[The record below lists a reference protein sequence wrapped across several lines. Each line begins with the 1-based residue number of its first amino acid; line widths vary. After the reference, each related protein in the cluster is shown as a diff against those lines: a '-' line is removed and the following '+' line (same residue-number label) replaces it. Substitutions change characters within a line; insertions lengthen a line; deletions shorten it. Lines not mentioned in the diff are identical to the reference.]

1 MKTCKIKAF
10 RPLFIA
16 AFLAAILIAGC
27 NEGGSSK
34 NSANVSSFK
43 SDEALTSYLKEQYAT
58 SATPSPVR
66 YYMMESNAAATDV
79 AGGDDKGF
87 SGTNIQEAGVDESD
101 VVKTD
106 GDYLYVAN
114 DSDVRIVAARPAES
128 MNVVSY
134 VKAGGWI
141 DSIYLYDGK
150 LVILYRP
157 SDGREYPMLY
167 KEDANI
173 RVGMPYWIPYQEKTG
188 ILIVDVSNPTNP
200 ATIKDIQVDGYLLAS
215 RITGGN
221 LHVVAQFMPSL
232 PALEIWYDG
241 SEIDKEAVTEANNKT
256 LASLTLDDFVPKYT
270 VCDAGGTVV
279 EKGRAIETQDFIRPQ
294 DENGGSMVSIIT
306 IDMENPAA
314 DFTST
319 GFIADAQNIYASTD
333 ALYLVSTIYHY
344 EDAAKPEDGVTDDG
358 NGFAA
363 EWTNPTF
370 ETQIYKF
377 DLGDAVTFAAEGRV
391 DGEILNQFSLGEYD
405 GVLRIATTTGNT
417 WEGTSRNHVF
427 CVKNNGETLDV
438 IGSIRDLAPGERL
451 YSARFVGERGF
462 LVTFVQVDPLFTLN
476 LSDPTNPV
484 VAGELKV
491 PGYSTYL
498 HPLNENYLLSV
509 GQDTTVEGDI
519 VKNGGMQ
526 LSIYDISDFSD
537 PKLLHTA
544 KIGDSG
550 TYSEA
555 MYNHKALTFWP
566 EQNLLALPI
575 NEYAVTPSENGDV
588 WENTFNGMVV
598 YHLTDDYDFE
608 MLGRMNLYTYDESDT
623 TYYYPSWFRGVFI
636 DDYFYGMTSH
646 VVKAGPVNNIKEPF
660 AALDLM
666 E

>member
-1 MKTCKIKAF
+1 MKTPNAKKF
-10 RPLFIA
+10 RPLLIA
-16 AFLAAILIAGC
+16 LFLAAVLAAAGC
-27 NEGGSSK
+27 NDSGSSK
-34 NSANVSSFK
+34 SSDNVSSFE

-66 YYMMESNAAATDV
+66 YYMMKADAAAPET
-79 AGGDDKGF
+79 AGDNTF
-87 SGTNIQEAGVDESD
+87 SGTNVQEAGVDESD

-114 DSDVRIVAARPAES
+114 DSDVRIIAARPSES

-134 VKAGGWI
+134 VKTGGWI

-150 LVILYRP
+150 LVVLYRP
-157 SDGREYPMLY
+157 SNGEDHPILY
-167 KEDANI
+167 RTEEKLA
-173 RVGMPYWIPYQEKTG
+173 VGMPYWIPYQEKTG
-188 ILIVDVSNPTNP
+188 ILIVDVSNPTAP
-200 ATIKDIQVDGYLLAS
+200 ATIKDIQVDGYLVAS

-221 LHVVAQFMPSL
+221 LHVVAQYMPNL
-232 PALEIWYDG
+232 PPLEIWYDG
-241 SEIDKEAVTEANNKT
+241 SEIDKEAVTEANNQT
-256 LASLTLDDFVPKYT
+256 LAALTLDDFVPKYT

-279 EKGRAIETQDFIRPQ
+279 EKGRAIETRDFIRPRY
-294 DENGGSMVSIIT
+294 ENGGSMVSIIT

-333 ALYLVSTIYHY
+333 SLYLVSTIYHY
-344 EDAAKPEDGVTDDG
+344 ADVAAPTDDATDEG
-358 NGFAA
+358 NGIMA
-363 EWTNPTF
+363 EWTDPTF

-377 DLGDAVTFAAEGRV
+377 DLGDDVTFSAEGRV

-405 GVLRIATTTGNT
+405 GVLRIATTTGST
-417 WEGTSRNHVF
+417 WDGTSRNHVF
-427 CVKNNGETLDV
+427 CVKNNGEKLDV
-438 IGSIRDLAPGERL
+438 IGSIRDLAKGERL

-462 LVTFVQVDPLFTLN
+462 LVTFVQVDPLFTLD

-509 GQDTTVEGDI
+509 GQDTVAEGDI
-519 VKNGGMQ
+519 VRNGGLQ
-526 LSIYDISDFSD
+526 LSIYDISNFSD

-555 MYNHKALTFWP
+555 MYNQKAITFWP
-566 EQNLLALPI
+566 ERNLLALPV
-575 NEYAVTPSENGDV
+575 NEYGMTPSENGDV

-608 MLGRMNLYTYDESDT
+608 LLGRMSLYTYDESDT

-636 DDYFYGMTSH
+636 GDDFYGMTSH
-646 VVKAGPVNNIKEPF
+646 TVKVGPVAGIKEPF
-660 AALDLM
+660 ITLDLM

>member
-10 RPLFIA
+10 RPLLIA
-16 AFLAAILIAGC
+16 VFLAAVLAIAGC
-27 NEGGSSK
+27 NEGGTSK
-34 NSANVSSFK
+34 TSIHVSSFE

-58 SATPSPVR
+58 SATPSQVR
-66 YYMMESNAAATDV
+66 NYMMEADATAPV
-79 AGGDDKGF
+79 GGDDKGF

-106 GDYLYVAN
+106 GDYLYVAS
-114 DSDVRIVAARPAES
+114 DSDVRIIAAKPAES

-134 VKAGGWI
+134 VKAGGSI
-141 DSIYLYDGK
+141 DSIYLYGGK
-150 LVILYRP
+150 LVAIYRP
-157 SDGREYPMLY
+157 SSGVDEPIVYREDE
-167 KEDANI
+167 KI
-173 RVGMPYWIPYQEKTG
+173 SVGMPYWIPYQEKTG
-188 ILIVDVSNPTNP
+188 ILIVDVSNPAAP
-200 ATIKDIQVDGYLLAS
+200 ATIKDIQVDGYLVTS

-221 LHVVAQFMPSL
+221 LHVVAQFL
-232 PALEIWYDG
+232 PDLPPLEIWYDG
-241 SEIDKEAVTEANNKT
+241 SEVGKEAVTEANNQT
-256 LASLTLDDFVPKYT
+256 LAPLTLDDFVPSYT
-270 VCDAGGTVV
+270 VCDAGGAVV
-279 EKGRAIETQDFIRPQ
+279 EEGRAVATQNFIRPG
-294 DENGGSMVSIIT
+294 DENGGTMISIIT

-319 GFIADAQNIYASTD
+319 GFIADAHNVYASTD
-333 ALYLVSTIYHY
+333 ALYLVSTIYNY
-344 EDAAKPEDGVTDDG
+344 TDVEKPVDNLVDDG

-363 EWTNPTF
+363 EWRNPTF

-377 DLGDAVTFAAEGRV
+377 DLGDAVTFSAQGRV

-417 WEGTSRNHVF
+417 WEGTSKNHVF
-427 CVKNNGETLDV
+427 CLKNNGDKLEV

-451 YSARFVGERGF
+451 YSARFMGERGY
-462 LVTFVQVDPLFTLN
+462 LVTFVQVDPLFTLD
-476 LSDPTNPV
+476 LSDPAHPS

-519 VKNGGMQ
+519 VKNGGLQ
-526 LSIYDISDFSD
+526 LSIYDIHDFSN

-555 MYNHKALTFWP
+555 MYNHKAVTFWP
-566 EQNLLALPI
+566 EQNLLALPV
-575 NEYAVTPSENGDV
+575 NEYTTVSSDNGDA
-588 WENTFNGMVV
+588 WENSFNGMVV
-598 YHLTDDYDFE
+598 YRLTEDYDFE
-608 MLGRMNLYTYDESDT
+608 LLGRMNLYSYDASDT
-623 TYYYPSWFRGVFI
+623 AYYYPSWYRGMFI
-636 DDYFYGMTSH
+636 DDYFYGITSN
-646 VVKAGPVNNIKEPF
+646 VVKAAPVDDIKEPF

>member
-1 MKTCKIKAF
+1 MKTPKIKNF

-16 AFLAAILIAGC
+16 AFLAAMLAVAGC
-27 NEGGSSK
+27 NDSESSK
-34 NSANVSSFK
+34 TSANVSGFE

-66 YYMMESNAAATDV
+66 YYMMEADEAV
-79 AGGDDKGF
+79 PEAGGDKGF
-87 SGTNIQEAGVDESD
+87 SGTNIQESGVDESD

-114 DSDVRIVAARPAES
+114 QSDVRIVSARPAES
-128 MNVVSY
+128 MNVVGY

-150 LVILYRP
+150 LVVLYRP
-157 SDGREYPMLY
+157 SRNGDDPIVYRDEE
-167 KEDANI
+167 KIA
-173 RVGMPYWIPYQEKTG
+173 VGMPYWIPYQEKTG
-188 ILIVDVSNPTNP
+188 ILIVDVGNPTNP
-200 ATIKDIQVDGYLLAS
+200 ITIKDIQVEGYLLSS

-221 LHVVAQFMPSL
+221 LHVVAQYLANL
-232 PALEIWYDG
+232 PPLEIWYDG
-241 SEIDKEAVTEANNKT
+241 SEVGKETVIEANNKL

-270 VCDAGGTVV
+270 VCDAGGVV
-279 EKGRAIETQDFIRPQ
+279 VDKGRAIATEDFIRPRE
-294 DENGGSMVSIIT
+294 DNGGTMVSIIT
-306 IDMENPAA
+306 VDMENPAA

-319 GFIADAQNIYASTD
+319 GFIADAHNVYASTD
-333 ALYLVSTIYHY
+333 SLYLVSTIYNY
-344 EDAAKPEDGVTDDG
+344 EDVEKPTEPG
-358 NGFAA
+358 NGFVA

-377 DLGDAVTFAAEGRV
+377 NLGDAVTFSAEGRV
-391 DGEILNQFSLGEYD
+391 DGEILNQFSLGEYE

-427 CVKNNGETLDV
+427 CVKNNGEKLDV
-438 IGSIRDLAPGERL
+438 IGGIRDLAKGERL

-462 LVTFVQVDPLFTLN
+462 LVTFVQVDPLFTLD
-476 LSDPTNPV
+476 LSDPVNPS

-498 HPLNENYLLSV
+498 HPLNENYLLSI
-509 GQDTTVEGDI
+509 GQDTVVEDGI
-519 VKNGGMQ
+519 VRNGGIQ
-526 LSIYDISDFSD
+526 LSIFDISDFAD

-544 KIGDSG
+544 KIGDTG

-555 MYNHKALTFWP
+555 MYNHKAITFWP
-566 EQNLLALPI
+566 EQNLLALPV
-575 NEYAVTPSENGDV
+575 NEYQVTPSENGDL

-608 MLGRMNLYTYDESDT
+608 MLGRMNLYTYDASDT

-636 DDYFYGMTSH
+636 EDYFYGITSH
-646 VVKAGPVNNIKEPF
+646 VVKAGPVDNIKEPF
-660 AALDLM
+660 ISLDLM